1 MPYDNLDASSFGDR
15 QMQILGALFNGR
27 VVPES
32 IDWGRMGLAAATFT
46 GRASVLAALYRVMR
60 RWCRVPPM
68 PAGTSQ
74 AAHKLICG
82 SLMSEREMRTVEY
95 GLAEYY
101 VDCYVTVFGRAP
113 LLPHGL

>member
-1 MPYDNLDASSFGDR
+1 MASHCPS
-15 QMQILGALFNGR
+15 I
-27 VVPES
+27 VVSRIES
-32 IDWGRMGLAAATFT
+32 AA
-46 GRASVLAALYRVMR
+46 RL
-60 RWCRVPPM
+60 CRLVPPM